1 MLKNAGV
8 PGTISTI
15 CTAAAMV
22 PMKVKKL
29 LVLELLNSSPLIR
42 RELLTNILAYPGQS
56 RELVDFVKYLVQ
68 TELGNNS
75 AIEIELL
82 EAFKLQRL
90 NLADI
95 EGSLMAGATR

>member
-1 MLKNAGV
+1 
-8 PGTISTI
+8 
-15 CTAAAMV
+15 
-22 PMKVKKL
+22 MKVKKL
-29 LVLELLNSSPLIR
+29 LVLELLNYSPLIR